1 MGITLAE
8 LPTPITREEQYLYFI
23 AENASGKVAYVIKG
37 NSTFE
42 NLPDTLTA
50 DMGGW
55 TYNITND
62 FVTTSDFVEGAGR
75 AYSAGTNVVIVNTGT
90 EETPVMKFDVIGAF
104 VDVSAIEDEIA
115 DVSGMIASDFI
126 STQAYTVGDYA
137 VYDGDLYK
145 FKAAHTAN
153 TDWNNAEV
161 DLVTVSGVLKTKANA
176 ADVYTK
182 VQSDDRYILQSSIQ
196 TDPTTAE
203 INQAIINI
211 WGS

>member
-1 MGITLAE
+1 MNIAE
-8 LPTPITREEQYLYFI
+8 LPTPITREEQYLYYI
-23 AENASGKVAYVIKG
+23 ATHTGDKVAYVIKG

-42 NLPDTLTA
+42 ALPATPTA
-50 DMGGW
+50 DMCGNV
-55 TYNITND
+55 YNITD
-62 FVTTSDFVEGAGR
+62 EFITTAAFVEGAGKK
-75 AYSAGTNVVIVNTGT
+75 YPAGTNVVVSNTGT
-90 EETPVMKFDVIGAF
+90 EDNPVYMYDVIGAF
-104 VDVSAIEDEIA
+104 VDVDAIESEIGAVSAIIA
-115 DVSGMIASDFI
+115 ADFD
-126 STQAYTVGDYA
+126 STQAYSVGDYA
-137 VYDGDLYK
+137 VYEQKLYR

-182 VQSDDRYILQSSIQ
+182 VQSDDRYILQSSVQ
-196 TDPTTAE
+196 TEPTTAE

>member
-1 MGITLAE
+1 MSITLAE

-23 AENASGKVAYVIKG
+23 AENATGKGAYIIKG

-42 NLPDTLTA
+42 NLPDTLTD

-75 AYSAGTNVVIVNTGT
+75 ACSAGTNVVIVNTGT

-104 VDVSAIEDEIA
+104 VDVSAIESEIS
-115 DVSGMIASDFI
+115 DVSGMIAADFA
-126 STQAYTVGDYA
+126 SAQAYAVGDYA

-153 TDWNNAEV
+153 TAWSSAEV
-161 DLVTVSGVLKTKANA
+161 DLVTISGVLKTKANA

-182 VQSDDRYILQSSIQ
+182 VQSDDRYVLVSSIS
-196 TDPTTAE
+196 TEPTTAD
-203 INQAIINI
+203 INNAINTI
-211 WGS
+211 WGA